1 MIKRLEKKKK
11 KICGEKLK
19 ELELFSLEKRRLRG
33 KPLLVFQCMEGWHR
47 EDGGQL
53 FSTGTKNR
61 TRGNRL
67 RPEYEGAFAGR
78 DSC

>member
-1 MIKRLEKKKK
+1 M
-11 KICGEKLK
+11 
-19 ELELFSLEKRRLRG
+19 
-33 KPLLVFQCMEGWHR
+33 LVFQCMQGWSR

-78 DSC
+78 EVVKLESPNPL